1 MINRQQTLSAFM
13 CRYII
18 ALHGGEIKVR
28 SKAGEGTTFVIT
40 LPIAR
45 DLTSSDS
52 DSDDTATL

>member
-1 MINRQQTLSAFM
+1 MMNRQENLSPFM

-18 ALHGGEIKVR
+18 ELHGGEIKVR